1 MMYDQEN
8 RPTKT
13 TTLNKWKGSVSVTQ
27 IEKVVLGLNV
37 GISPTEIEIEYTAL
51 LLSGM

>member
-27 IEKVVLGLNV
+27 IEKVLGLNV

-51 LLSGM
+51 LLTGM